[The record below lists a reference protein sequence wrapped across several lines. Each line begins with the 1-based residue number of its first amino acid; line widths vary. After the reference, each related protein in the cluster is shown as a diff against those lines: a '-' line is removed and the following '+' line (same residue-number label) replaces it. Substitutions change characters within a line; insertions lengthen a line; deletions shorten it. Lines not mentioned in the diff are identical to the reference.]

1 MIIKDPELL
10 KRKRSATRCEWCGRP
25 TPNGAD
31 PHHLLSRG
39 AAGSDVEEN
48 LASLCRVCHTDVHN
62 GKIKARQLW
71 ELVAKRPGEKRTA
84 DELESYVKL
93 LRMVPK

>member
-10 KRKRSATRCEWCGRP
+10 KRKRSATRCEWCGKVRP
-25 TPNGAD
+25 ID
-31 PHHLLSRG
+31 IHHLLSRG
-39 AAGSDVEEN
+39 AGGSDVDEN
-48 LASLCRVCHTDVHN
+48 LASLCRVCHSDVHN
-62 GKIKARQLW
+62 GKIKARQLR